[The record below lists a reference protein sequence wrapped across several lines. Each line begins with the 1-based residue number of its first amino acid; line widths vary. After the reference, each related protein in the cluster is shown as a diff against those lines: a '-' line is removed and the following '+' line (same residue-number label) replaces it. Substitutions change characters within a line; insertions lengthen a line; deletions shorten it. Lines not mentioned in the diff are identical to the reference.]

1 MPVDYHLHTFR
12 CGHARGRM
20 ADYVRAA
27 RKRGLREIGFAD
39 HIPLY
44 FCPPE
49 RRPPALAMTESELP
63 RYVDDVL
70 GLRAANPDLP
80 VRLGIEADYVP
91 GREAELAALLSKY
104 PFDYVLG
111 SIHYIDGW
119 GFDQP
124 GLRDGYRNWDPDAL
138 YRRYFLLVQ
147 EAARS
152 GLFDV
157 LAHPDLLKKFDYRPS
172 GDLTGLYRETALV
185 IAGAGACIE
194 VNTAGLRAP
203 AAEIYPHPAF
213 LAVCR
218 ELNIP
223 VTLGSDAHLPEH
235 VGFGFPEAVALLRR
249 AGYDQVATFRERK
262 MRLVP
267 L

>member
-1 MPVDYHLHTFR
+1 LPVDYHLHTFR

-39 HIPLY
+39 HVPLY

-49 RRPPALAMTESELP
+49 RRPSGLAMTESELP
-63 RYVDDVL
+63 QYVDDVL
-70 GLRAANPDLP
+70 ALRAANPDLP
-80 VRLGIEADYVP
+80 VRLGIEADFVP
-91 GREAELAALLSKY
+91 GREAELAALLSGY

-111 SIHYIDGW
+111 SVHYIDGW
-119 GFDQP
+119 GFDQTE
-124 GLRDGYRNWDPDAL
+124 LLDGYRNWDPDAL

-157 LAHPDLLKKFDYRPS
+157 LAHPDLLKKFGCRPG
-172 GDLTGLYRETALV
+172 GDLTALYRETASV
-185 IAGAGACIE
+185 IAGSGIGVE

-203 AAEIYPHPAF
+203 VAEIYPHPAF
-213 LAVCR
+213 LAACR

-223 VTLGSDAHLPEH
+223 VTLGSDAHRPEE
-235 VGFGFPEAVALLRR
+235 VGFGYHAAVALLRR
-249 AGYDQVATFRERK
+249 AGYDRLAVFQERRR
-262 MRLVP
+262 RLVP